1 MRLERGKPLPG
12 GVSYCNPL
20 PLPDYPRGYA
30 CRENHPRS
38 CAGLPDFRETADPTV
53 LYDEGKWYL
62 YSSCGMAYV
71 SEDFATW
78 THVHLQPEDIGYAPT
93 VVKHAG
99 RYLLTASG
107 NPELWAADNPLGP
120 FACIG
125 KFHNLRGE
133 IMVMLDPMLFSDD
146 DGRLY
151 AYWGGGSPIYG
162 VELDPADPCCF
173 LGEPTELFRYDPA
186 HVWERVGEWNEDS
199 THSFVE
205 GSWMFKHGEN
215 YYLTYCA
222 PGTEFSTYAMGA
234 YRGKGPLGP
243 FRYQE
248 NNPIL
253 SKKYGIVRGPG
264 HGSIVEGPGKTLWA
278 FYTCT
283 LCHYHNAERRI
294 GMDPLGI
301 DERGNLY
308 VKEATEIP
316 QWAPGLTAA
325 PEEGNGC
332 GLLPVT
338 FRRGTSASSSA
349 PGRDPLYATDD
360 SMLTWWQPDQED
372 NHPWLQVHT
381 GTAFELYA
389 VRIIWREVGLDYDAG
404 VTPGPMR
411 YRIAARGESGEWI
424 TVLDAS
430 QNQTELTIDYRPL
443 ERVVRANQ
451 IRLDILETPAGIQ
464 PGVLNFTVFGLCP
477 TGEDGY
483 ADCL

>member
-1 MRLERGKPLPG
+1 MRLERGKPLAN

-30 CRENHPRS
+30 CRKDRPQS
-38 CAGLPDFRETADPTV
+38 CPNMPDFRETADPTV
-53 LYDEGKWYL
+53 LYDGGKWYL

-71 SEDFATW
+71 SEDFANW
-78 THVHLQPEDIGYAPT
+78 THVRLEPEDIGYAPT
-93 VVKHAG
+93 VIRHAG
-99 RYLLTASG
+99 RYWLTASG
-107 NPELWAADNPLGP
+107 NPELWVSDSPLGP
-120 FACIG
+120 FTCIG
-125 KFHNLRGE
+125 HFEDRQGNTM
-133 IMVMLDPMLFSDD
+133 IMLDPMLFSDD

-151 AYWGGGSPIYG
+151 IYWGGGSPIYG
-162 VELDPADPCCF
+162 VELDPENPCRF
-173 LGEPTELFRYDPA
+173 LGEPVELFRYDPA
-186 HVWERVGEWNEDS
+186 HIWERIGEWNEDS

-205 GSWMFKHGEN
+205 GCWMFKHGEE

-283 LCHYHNAERRI
+283 LCYHHNAERRI

-301 DERGNLY
+301 DEQGNLY
-308 VKEATEIP
+308 VREATEIP
-316 QWAPGLTAA
+316 QWAPGLTAL
-325 PEEGNGC
+325 PEMGNGC

-338 FRRGTSASSSA
+338 FRRGTSASSAA
-349 PGRDPLYATDD
+349 PGRDALYATDD
-360 SMLTWWQPDQED
+360 SLLTWWQPSADD
-372 NHPWLQVHT
+372 LHPHLTVHT

-389 VRIIWREVGLDYDAG
+389 VRIIWREIGLDYDAG
-404 VTPGPMR
+404 VLPGPMR
-411 YRIAARGESGEWI
+411 YRILTRNPDGGWE

-430 QNQTELTIDYRPL
+430 ENDTELTIDYRPL
-443 ERVVRANQ
+443 EKVVRSKE
-451 IRLDILETPAGIQ
+451 IRLEILGAPAGIQ
-464 PGVLNFTVFGLCP
+464 PAVISFTAFGLCP
-477 TGEDGY
+477 GQEEF
-483 ADCL
+483 